1 MSVVN
6 LTTAVVYASLTAAMN
21 ASSAGDTL
29 GLTPGLY
36 VEDFPLITHSLTIEG
51 LGGLAQLQTPL
62 PEPANGRAILSVAGN
77 AGADLTVINL
87 ELSGAVD
94 PANNG
99 AGILFETGNGTLT
112 VSHSWIHGNQDGIL
126 TGTTGAI
133 TIENSEID
141 HNGVDPV
148 NPRYG
153 FDHNVYV
160 GAATSLTVTGSYIH
174 DALGGHEIKS
184 RAAVTTITDNRIF
197 DLASA
202 ASYSIDIPDG
212 GLATITG
219 NVIEQGANSPNR
231 YSIHFGG
238 EANPSQ
244 ANSSLTVQGNT
255 LINHRSAGGTAIFN
269 ASLDPSGQSY
279 PATVGGNTAYNFDEF
294 YRDAAGGIGPADTI
308 GSNALVSGPAPT
320 LDTTALFPV
329 PEPHSAWLLGFA
341 LPVLWASRTAGR
353 ARWRRTA

>member
-1 MSVVN
+1 MSVTN
-6 LTTAVVYASLTAAMN
+6 LTTAVMYATLSAAMD

-29 GLTPGLY
+29 GLTPGVY

-51 LGGLAQLQTPL
+51 LGGLARLETPS
-62 PEPANGRAILSVAGN
+62 PVPANGRAVLYVAGN

-94 PANNG
+94 GANNG
-99 AGILFETGNGTLT
+99 AGILFETGNGALT
-112 VSHSWIHGNQDGIL
+112 ISHSWIHDNQDGVL

-133 TIENSEID
+133 RIENSEID
-141 HNGVDPV
+141 HNGVAPT

-153 FDHNVYV
+153 FDHNIYV

-184 RAAVTTITDNRIF
+184 RAAVTTITNNRIF
-197 DLASA
+197 DLAAST
-202 ASYSIDIPDG
+202 SYSIDIPDG

-219 NVIEQGANSPNR
+219 NVIEKGVNAPNR
-231 YSIHFGG
+231 YAIHFGG

-244 ANSSLTVQGNT
+244 PNSSLLVADNT
-255 LINHRSAGGTAIFN
+255 LVNDRAAGGTAIYN

-279 PATVGGNTAYNFDEF
+279 PATVYGNTAYNFSEF

-308 GSNALVSGPAPT
+308 GPNTLLTGPAPT
-320 LDTTALFPV
+320 LDTTTLFPV
-329 PEPHSAWLLGFA
+329 PEPATAWLLAFA
-341 LPVLWASRTAGR
+341 LPVFWSKGR
-353 ARWRRTA
+353 KGKRFFF